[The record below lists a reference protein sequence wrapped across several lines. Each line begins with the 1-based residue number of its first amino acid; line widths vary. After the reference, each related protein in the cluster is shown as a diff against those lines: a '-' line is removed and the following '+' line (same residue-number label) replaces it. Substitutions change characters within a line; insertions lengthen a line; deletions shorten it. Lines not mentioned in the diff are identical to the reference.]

1 MGVSDYAD
9 FTTRRLD
16 GRGCGGCGGWLAV
29 APTDAAVC
37 LCLGVTGQTEN
48 EARENFSRSFDRW
61 KEILAT
67 DEAG

>member
-1 MGVSDYAD
+1 M
-9 FTTRRLD
+9 
-16 GRGCGGCGGWLAV
+16 
-29 APTDAAVC
+29 APDDAAVC

-48 EARENFSRSFDRW
+48 EARDNFARSFDRW

>member
-1 MGVSDYAD
+1 MNNQDRIQEVIRPQLTA
-9 FTTRRLD
+9 RA
-16 GRGCGGCGGWLAV
+16 CGGWLAV
-29 APTDAAVC
+29 APDDAPVC

-48 EARENFSRSFDRW
+48 EARDNFARSFDRW